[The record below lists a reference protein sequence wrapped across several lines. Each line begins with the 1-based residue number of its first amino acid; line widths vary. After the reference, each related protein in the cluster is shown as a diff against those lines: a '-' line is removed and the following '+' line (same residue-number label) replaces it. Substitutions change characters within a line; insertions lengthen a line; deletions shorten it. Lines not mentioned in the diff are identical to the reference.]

1 VNPEWIARLV
11 ARWVRFYTRDLPEP
25 TARRRIEEVDAD
37 VRDQIAHERDDGVG
51 DRRIAL
57 HVASRM
63 VRGLAADASWRRRA
77 IARSATKEAV
87 KMGTT
92 ARSAI
97 RVALVTTA
105 VLLAPLVAMR
115 FTDEVNW
122 TPFDFAFAFVL
133 LAGAGS
139 LLELALKKPGRPV
152 YRVSATALGVVAIVL
167 GEADDAPGLVLFG
180 LLLIGGTV
188 ALTIKR
194 VRRSA

>member
-1 VNPEWIARLV
+1 MNPEWIARLV

-122 TPFDFAFAFVL
+122 TPFDLAFAFVL